1 MDGVRK
7 IGLVTFFLGVE
18 DPRLQ
23 RGRRHRLLDIMVIAV
38 CAVVCGSRGWTDIEE
53 WGEAHEKWLRTFL
66 KLPHGIPS
74 ADTFAR
80 VFSIINGEEF
90 ERCFSKWAQAVNE
103 ASGGKLIAIDGK
115 TIRRSF
121 NAAAQKCAIHLV
133 SAWSIENQVVLA
145 QVKVSEKSN
154 EITAIP
160 RLLDLLN
167 LKGTTVTIDA
177 MGCQRDIA
185 LRIVDKGGDYVFSL
199 KGNQE
204 TIHEEVIEFFEN
216 GRKSDFKEINHDTWE
231 ITEKGHGR
239 IEERFYLQTGEVNW
253 MEDKGKWKG
262 LSSIGLVDAKR
273 IVGEKV
279 SSETR
284 YFLSSLPQDAEKFAK
299 AVRGHWSIEN
309 GLHWCLDVVMQ
320 EDQSRIRIKNA
331 AENFSVLRRIAL
343 NLLKKAPHRK
353 KRISMALKGRRCGW
367 DHDYLLKVL
376 FSNEKII
383 ATT

>member
-1 MDGVRK
+1 MGD

-18 DPRLQ
+18 DPRLS
-23 RGRRHRLLDIMVIAV
+23 RGCRHLLLDIMMIAI

-53 WGEAHEKWLRTFL
+53 WAQAHEKWLSTFL
-66 KLPHGIPS
+66 ELPHGIPS

-80 VFSIINGEEF
+80 VFSIIDGEQF
-90 ERCFSKWAQAVNE
+90 QKCFSQWAQAVNQ

-121 NAAAQKCAIHLV
+121 NVAAEKSAIHLV
-133 SAWSIENQVVLA
+133 SAWSVENQVVLA
-145 QVKVSEKSN
+145 QVKVTDKSN

-177 MGCQRDIA
+177 MGCQTDIA
-185 LRIVDKGGDYVFSL
+185 SRIVAKGGDYVFSL

-204 TIHEEVIEFFEN
+204 TIHQEVSKFFE
-216 GRKSDFKEINHDTWE
+216 GARKSEFKELNHDTWE

-239 IEERFYLQTGEVNW
+239 IEERVYRQSAEVDW
-253 MEDKGKWKG
+253 LDGKGKWKG
-262 LSSIGLVDAKR
+262 LRSIGMVDAKR
-273 IVGEKV
+273 IIEEKITA
-279 SSETR
+279 ETR
-284 YFLSSLPQDAEKFAK
+284 YFLSSLAQDAEKFAK

-309 GLHWCLDVVMQ
+309 GLHWCLDVVMN

-331 AENFSVLRRIAL
+331 AENFAVLRRIAL
-343 NLLKKAPHRK
+343 NLLKKAPHKK

-376 FSNEKII
+376 FSDGEK
-383 ATT
+383 ATV